1 MISFTKY
8 IQNLSMSITGAIIT
22 KTKFGF
28 VQFAED
34 EACKL
39 CLADGTS
46 AVINGHRIGNVNH
59 YYIEIA

>member
-1 MISFTKY
+1 
-8 IQNLSMSITGAIIT
+8 MSITGAIIT